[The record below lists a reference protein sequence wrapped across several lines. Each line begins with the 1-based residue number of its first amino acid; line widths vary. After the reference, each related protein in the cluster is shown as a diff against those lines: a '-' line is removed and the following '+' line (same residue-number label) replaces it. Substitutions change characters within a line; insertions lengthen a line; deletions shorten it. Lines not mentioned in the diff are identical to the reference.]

1 MRLERHGETFT
12 VDACLLGEL
21 LDVPPSDIQGLMRE
35 NEITCLCEHGEA
47 EHAGR
52 HRLTFFY
59 KGRRG
64 RLIVDDTGTLLRR
77 SIIDLGNRKPI
88 PTSPRPAGSQ
98 EAEPEAPGV
107 PTE

>member
-59 KGRRG
+59 KGRRA
-64 RLIVDDTGTLLRR
+64 RLDVDEADRIVRR
-77 SIIDLGNRKPI
+77 SIIDLGEQPL
-88 PTSPRPAGSQ
+88 SPAVRTHSGS
-98 EAEPEAPGV
+98 
-107 PTE
+107 